1 MFGWKRKI
9 EAEISNIYQILAQ
22 RDATLQSMTT
32 NVASLRGL
40 INRKLGGNTKV
51 GEETKAEEEEY
62 SKKQILKDLEEVRKA
77 FDGDLPIELREKY
90 NNYEIFKE

>member
-22 RDATLQSMTT
+22 RDATFQSMTT

-40 INRKLGGNTKV
+40 INRKLGGKNNSD
-51 GEETKAEEEEY
+51 EEQEDKSNSPSSDEIQKIIQMFGGT
-62 SKKQILKDLEEVRKA
+62 V
-77 FDGDLPIELREKY
+77 PIELMEK
-90 NNYEIFKE
+90 FKGKQDF